1 MLVITDCILFLF
13 KTKQNHNVPMGD
25 TGKPLVCPLSIL
37 IALEISDRF
46 YNGRGRIIYP
56 NVYYSQ
62 HLHEK
67 CEKKE

>member
-1 MLVITDCILFLF
+1 
-13 KTKQNHNVPMGD
+13 MGD